1 MNEPFALETRDDDE
15 AGGGF
20 IAHLP
25 SILWQRRLLILV
37 PLLVGALAAIVAVVA
52 IPPVYRSSALM
63 LVQSPQ
69 LSDEVIGNSGGEVID
84 RRIARIKEQ
93 ITSRPD
99 LVALIDEHA
108 LYADVRQ
115 RRPVS

>member
-1 MNEPFALETRDDDE
+1 MNESFGFETRDDDA
-15 AGGGF
+15 AGGGI
-20 IAHLP
+20 IAHIP
-25 SILWQRRLLILV
+25 AILWQRRLFIIA
-37 PLLVGALAAIVAVVA
+37 PLLVGVLAAIVAVIA

-69 LSDEVIGNSGGEVID
+69 LPNEVVGDAGGEIID

-99 LVALIDEHA
+99 LVALIDEHQ
-108 LYADVRQ
+108 LH
-115 RRPVS
+115 RRCDRV